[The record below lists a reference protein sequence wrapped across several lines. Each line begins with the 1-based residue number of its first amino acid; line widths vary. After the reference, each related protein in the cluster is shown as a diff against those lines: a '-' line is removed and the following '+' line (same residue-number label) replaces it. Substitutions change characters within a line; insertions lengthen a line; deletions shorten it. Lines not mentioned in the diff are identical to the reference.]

1 VGKVFSFSGIFLKPL
16 FMEDSNLKAWA
27 EADRPREKLM
37 NQGRN
42 ALSDSELLAILIR
55 SGTKRETAVEL
66 SRRILNSVSNDLMQ
80 LSRLSIGDLM
90 KFKGMGEVKALTVM
104 AALELGRRRRSAEAV
119 QLVKVTSSKTVAEV
133 FTPLLSDLN
142 HEEFWVLLLNRA
154 NNIIGKH
161 QISKGGLAGTVVDSK
176 VIFKLALDASASSII
191 MCHNHPSGNHKP
203 SDADLSLTKRIVEA
217 GKVLDISVL
226 DHLIIAGEL
235 YYSFA
240 DEGKM

>member
-1 VGKVFSFSGIFLKPL
+1 
-16 FMEDSNLKAWA
+16 MEDSNLKAWA

-55 SGTKRETAVEL
+55 SGTKKETAVEL

-80 LSRLSIGDLM
+80 LSRLSIGDLK
-90 KFKGMGEVKALTVM
+90 KFKGMGEVKAITVM

>member
-1 VGKVFSFSGIFLKPL
+1 
-16 FMEDSNLKAWA
+16 MEDSNLKAWA

-55 SGTKRETAVEL
+55 SGTKKETAVEL

>member
-1 VGKVFSFSGIFLKPL
+1 
-16 FMEDSNLKAWA
+16 MEDSNLKAWA

-55 SGTKRETAVEL
+55 SGTKKETAVEL

-80 LSRLSIGDLM
+80 LSRLSISDFM
-90 KFKGMGEVKALTVM
+90 KFKGMGEVKAITVM

-119 QLVKVTSSKTVAEV
+119 QLVKVTSSKTVADL
-133 FTPLLSDLN
+133 FIPLLSDLN

-161 QISKGGLAGTVVDSK
+161 QISKGGLSGTVVDSK
-176 VIFKLALDASASSII
+176 VIFKLALESSSSSII

>member
-1 VGKVFSFSGIFLKPL
+1 
-16 FMEDSNLKAWA
+16 MEDSNLKAWA

-55 SGTKRETAVEL
+55 SGTKKETAVEL

-90 KFKGMGEVKALTVM
+90 KFNGMGEVKAITVM
-104 AALELGRRRRSAEAV
+104 AALELGRRRRSAEAI

>member
-1 VGKVFSFSGIFLKPL
+1 
-16 FMEDSNLKAWA
+16 MEDSNLKAWA
-27 EADRPREKLM
+27 EADRPREKLI

-55 SGTKRETAVEL
+55 SGTKKETAVEL

-80 LSRLSIGDLM
+80 LSRLSISDFM
-90 KFKGMGEVKALTVM
+90 KFKGMGEVKAITVM

-119 QLVKVTSSKTVAEV
+119 QLVKVTSSKTVADL
-133 FTPLLSDLN
+133 FIPLLSDLN

-161 QISKGGLAGTVVDSK
+161 QISKGGLSGTVVDSK
-176 VIFKLALDASASSII
+176 VIFKLALESSSSSII

>member
-1 VGKVFSFSGIFLKPL
+1 
-16 FMEDSNLKAWA
+16 MEDSNLKAWA

-55 SGTKRETAVEL
+55 SGTKKETAVEL

-80 LSRLSIGDLM
+80 LSRLSISDFM
-90 KFKGMGEVKALTVM
+90 KFKGMGEVKAITVI

-119 QLVKVTSSKTVAEV
+119 QLVKVTSSKTVADL
-133 FTPLLSDLN
+133 FIPLLSDLN

-161 QISKGGLAGTVVDSK
+161 QISKGGLSGTVVDSK
-176 VIFKLALDASASSII
+176 VIFKLALESSSSSII

>member
-1 VGKVFSFSGIFLKPL
+1 
-16 FMEDSNLKAWA
+16 MEDSNLKAWA

-37 NQGRN
+37 IQGRN

-80 LSRLSIGDLM
+80 LSRLSLGDLM
-90 KFKGMGEVKALTVM
+90 KFKGMGEVKAITIM
-104 AALELGRRRRSAEAV
+104 AALELGRRRRAAEAV

-176 VIFKLALDASASSII
+176 VIFKLALEASASGII

-240 DEGKM
+240 DEGKL

>member
-1 VGKVFSFSGIFLKPL
+1 
-16 FMEDSNLKAWA
+16 
-27 EADRPREKLM
+27 
-37 NQGRN
+37 
-42 ALSDSELLAILIR
+42 
-55 SGTKRETAVEL
+55 
-66 SRRILNSVSNDLMQ
+66 
-80 LSRLSIGDLM
+80 M

-191 MCHNHPSGNHKP
+191 MCHNHPSRNHKP
-203 SDADLSLTKRIVEA
+203 RNADLSLTKRIVEA

>member
-1 VGKVFSFSGIFLKPL
+1 
-16 FMEDSNLKAWA
+16 MEDSNLKAWA

-119 QLVKVTSSKTVAEV
+119 QLVKITSSKTVAEV

>member
-1 VGKVFSFSGIFLKPL
+1 
-16 FMEDSNLKAWA
+16 MEDSNLKAWA

-55 SGTKRETAVEL
+55 SGTRKETAVEL

-80 LSRLSIGDLM
+80 LSRLSLGDLM
-90 KFKGMGEVKALTVM
+90 KFNGMGEVKAITVM

-119 QLVKVTSSKTVAEV
+119 QQVKITSSKTVAEV

-161 QISKGGLAGTVVDSK
+161 QISKGGFAGTVVDSK

>member
-1 VGKVFSFSGIFLKPL
+1 
-16 FMEDSNLKAWA
+16 MEDSNLKAWA

-55 SGTKRETAVEL
+55 SGSKKETAVEL

-80 LSRLSIGDLM
+80 LSRLSISDFM
-90 KFKGMGEVKALTVM
+90 KFKGMGEVKAITVM

-119 QLVKVTSSKTVAEV
+119 QLVKVTSSKTVADL
-133 FTPLLSDLN
+133 FIPLLSDLN

-161 QISKGGLAGTVVDSK
+161 QISKGGLSGTVVDSK
-176 VIFKLALDASASSII
+176 VIFKLALESSSSSII

>member
-1 VGKVFSFSGIFLKPL
+1 
-16 FMEDSNLKAWA
+16 MEDSNLKAWA

-55 SGTKRETAVEL
+55 SGTKKETAVEL

-80 LSRLSIGDLM
+80 LSRLSISDFM
-90 KFKGMGEVKALTVM
+90 KFKGMGEVKAITVM

-119 QLVKVTSSKTVAEV
+119 QLVKVTSSKTVADL
-133 FTPLLSDLN
+133 FIPLLSDLN

-154 NNIIGKH
+154 NNIIGNH
-161 QISKGGLAGTVVDSK
+161 QISKGGLSGTVVDSK
-176 VIFKLALDASASSII
+176 VIFKLALESSSSSII

-226 DHLIIAGEL
+226 DHLIIAGEQ

-240 DEGKM
+240 DEGKI

>member
-1 VGKVFSFSGIFLKPL
+1 
-16 FMEDSNLKAWA
+16 MEDSNLKAWA

-55 SGTKRETAVEL
+55 SGTKKETAVEL

-154 NNIIGKH
+154 NNIIGKY

>member
-1 VGKVFSFSGIFLKPL
+1 
-16 FMEDSNLKAWA
+16 MEDSNLKAWA

-154 NNIIGKH
+154 NKH
-161 QISKGGLAGTVVDSK
+161 NWQAPDQ
-176 VIFKLALDASASSII
+176 
-191 MCHNHPSGNHKP
+191 
-203 SDADLSLTKRIVEA
+203 
-217 GKVLDISVL
+217 
-226 DHLIIAGEL
+226 
-235 YYSFA
+235 
-240 DEGKM
+240 

>member
-1 VGKVFSFSGIFLKPL
+1 
-16 FMEDSNLKAWA
+16 MEDSNLKAWA